1 MARDTDE
8 NDTTQKDKTMTLKDI
23 TVKDITE
30 VAKIWQREDIKA
42 TRSVIVM
49 ADDPE
54 SVAAIY
60 NPTTVTILKRTPSY
74 YGRAAVER
82 MLRVLF
88 EEYPYT
94 ADIAKEILTPKDENN
109 DTAGKI

>member
-1 MARDTDE
+1 
-8 NDTTQKDKTMTLKDI
+8 MTLKDI
-23 TVKDITE
+23 TLNDIME
-30 VAKIWQREDIKA
+30 VAQSWRREGIKA
-42 TRSVIVM
+42 PRSVIVM
-49 ADDPE
+49 TDDPDPR
-54 SVAAIY
+54 AKAG
-60 NPTTVTILKRTPSY
+60 NTTANVLKLGKPF
-74 YGRAAVER
+74 GRAAVER